1 MHEVQ
6 HRIDKQQTVSSTEQ
20 LKRWE
25 GTVEEVWTKYMPNL
39 RGTEN
44 TGNQPSLYDAAKNYL
59 QSDED
64 ESGEED
70 DLIDEVEGKME
81 GFETVEG
88 GEGGNGEGG
97 GGGGSGYMEENERE
111 DGEVG
116 ISAAEGSDER
126 SHAGESGD
134 ETWVV
139 IGEEGTGEGSG
150 MKASDVGQED
160 DSVSSSVPTQDPTK
174 TGNKY
179 AVPSVMNATIFGGTW
194 GDVEHYHLCHLH
206 I

>member
-1 MHEVQ
+1 MNEVQ

-88 GEGGNGEGG
+88 GEGGNGEVG

-126 SHAGESGD
+126 SHVGESGD

-139 IGEEGTGEGSG
+139 IEEEGTGEGSG

-160 DSVSSSVPTQDPTK
+160 DSVSSSVPTQDPM
-174 TGNKY
+174 GNKY